1 MIKRDLDFS
10 RNPTKTKMVI
20 SIVRASKLETSH
32 WLSLRAL
39 EALQKEGCWLECL
52 VARRGRRFER
62 RIKQNLTKSQTR
74 ASERAFS

>member
-10 RNPTKTKMVI
+10 RNPTKTRMVI

-39 EALQKEGCWLECL
+39 EALQKEGCWSVWLLEE
-52 VARRGRRFER
+52 AD
-62 RIKQNLTKSQTR
+62 
-74 ASERAFS
+74 ASKEELNKI